1 MNIFPRA
8 GTPTRPTA
16 QMSETARTTTPYKL
30 LTTDD
35 DDDDRGIGEKKDEEA
50 AKWFA
55 NSMGKSIDFSK

>member
-1 MNIFPRA
+1 
-8 GTPTRPTA
+8 
-16 QMSETARTTTPYKL
+16 MSETARTTTPYKL

-35 DDDDRGIGEKKDEEA
+35 DDDRGIGEKKDGEA